1 MTIKLPAEAGT
12 PGRSRGRVSRCSVPP
27 WLPPAD
33 PGGPVPEDLPAAVP
47 APAEDADTDRG
58 LRGHPGQ
65 EIRRYHGPR
74 HPVGAQQGE
83 EEQGN
88 QEAGS

>member
-12 PGRSRGRVSRCSVPP
+12 PGRRRGRVSRRSVPP

-65 EIRRYHGPR
+65 EVRRHHGPR

>member
-1 MTIKLPAEAGT
+1 M
-12 PGRSRGRVSRCSVPP
+12 SRRSVPP

-65 EIRRYHGPR
+65 EIRRHHGWC
-74 HPVGAQQGE
+74 HPGRAQQGE

>member
-1 MTIKLPAEAGT
+1 MTIKFPAEAGT
-12 PGRSRGRVSRCSVPP
+12 PGRSRGRVSRRSVPP

-33 PGGPVPEDLPAAVP
+33 PSGPVPEDLPAAVP

-65 EIRRYHGPR
+65 EIRRHHGWC
-74 HPVGAQQGE
+74 HPGRAQQGE

>member
-12 PGRSRGRVSRCSVPP
+12 PGRCRGRVSRRSVPP

-65 EIRRYHGPR
+65 EIRRHHGWC
-74 HPVGAQQGE
+74 HPGRAQQGE